1 MANMKKK
8 EYVVFGLGRF
18 GTSVAK
24 QLEKN
29 GCKVMAV
36 DSNPDRVSALAEDVT
51 VSMHADISD
60 VNALDELG
68 INNFDCAI
76 IATGGNL
83 EASILATIWA
93 KEHGVKLVV
102 AKASNQ
108 LHGRILSKVGAD
120 KIVFPE
126 REMGV
131 HLANSLVMNN
141 LFDTIE
147 LSSEYSIMDI
157 AIQKDWVGKNLKELK
172 LRDKFHVDVI
182 AVKRSGKMIVT
193 PSADVPFI
201 DGDVV
206 VVLGK
211 NDTLQRLAGIK

>member
-1 MANMKKK
+1 MKRK

-18 GTSVAK
+18 GTSVAR

-36 DSNPDRVSALAEDVT
+36 DSDPDRVSALAEDVT

-68 INNFDCAI
+68 INNFDGAI

-93 KEHGVKLVV
+93 KEHGVKTVI
-102 AKASNQ
+102 AKAYNQ
-108 LHGRILSKVGAD
+108 LQGRILTKVGAD
-120 KIVFPE
+120 KIVYPE

-157 AIQKDWVGKNLKELK
+157 TIQKEWIGKNLKELK

-182 AVKRSGKMIVT
+182 AIKRSGKMIVT
-193 PSADVPFI
+193 PSADAPFLE
-201 DGDVV
+201 GDVF

>member
-1 MANMKKK
+1 MKKK

-18 GTSVAK
+18 GSSVAR
-24 QLEKN
+24 QLERN

-36 DSNPDRVSALAEDVT
+36 DNDPERVSALSEDVT
-51 VSMHADISD
+51 VSMSADISD

-68 INNFDCAI
+68 INNFDGAV

-93 KEHGVKLVV
+93 KEHGVKTVIS
-102 AKASNQ
+102 KAYNELQ
-108 LHGRILSKVGAD
+108 GRILKKVGAD
-120 KIVFPE
+120 KIVYPE

-131 HLANSLVMNN
+131 HLANSLVMNSM
-141 LFDTIE
+141 FDTIE
-147 LSSEYSIMDI
+147 LSSEYSIVDI
-157 AIQKDWVGKNLKELK
+157 GIQKNWIGKTLKDLK

-182 AVKRSGKMIVT
+182 AVKRGGRMIVT
-193 PSADVPFI
+193 PAADVPFME
-201 DGDVV
+201 GDIF

-211 NDTLQRLAGIK
+211 NDTLKRLSGL